1 MEDKNHHE
9 KEAKIFSHESC
20 CYDEKN
26 NFTDTRNHNSPNA
39 DNTNKNKSKHKNIL
53 IHSIDIKELKRPIT
67 RGTLYFKENKLSM
80 IKNSTS
86 DVNTNENIKTSK
98 KINKINV
105 TKLRKRGEFII
116 PLTINTPLQR
126 DYKGNSYKKSLKKSS
141 EHFKDS
147 KLKISQNPTRIFK
160 SNFIIH
166 HFSPEQKLRGNTV
179 KLPIK
184 IASQKEF
191 IPLDRNA
198 PININIKNI
207 NINNYNFPFIN
218 DTRKMTPSNRHI
230 DKNDKF
236 DNTRKKKKK
245 IIDINFI
252 DDNNDSFINELN
264 EILKEVDDDSKLK
277 DSFKNIEVNLNKYNY
292 TNVNSRPMTSYGG
305 IDERMKSR
313 DLSRRKSMDANIQ
326 VKNINKMKAK
336 CVFII
341 ESDNTIILH
350 NF

>member
-9 KEAKIFSHESC
+9 KEAKTFSHASC
-20 CYDEKN
+20 CYEEKN
-26 NFTDTRNHNSPNA
+26 NFTGTENHNSPSA
-39 DNTNKNKSKHKNIL
+39 DNTNKIKSKHKNIL

-80 IKNSTS
+80 IKNITS
-86 DVNTNENIKTSK
+86 DVNTNENINNMK

-116 PLTINTPLQR
+116 PLTINSPLQK
-126 DYKGNSYKKSLKKSS
+126 DYKGNSYEKSLKKSS
-141 EHFKDS
+141 EHFKNS

-292 TNVNSRPMTSYGG
+292 INVNSRPMTSYGG

-313 DLSRRKSMDANIQ
+313 DLSRRKSMDANI
-326 VKNINKMKAK
+326 
-336 CVFII
+336 
-341 ESDNTIILH
+341 
-350 NF
+350 